1 MPGCLVYFDVN
12 GRADPIRNMLS
23 HANFQYEDKRLSF
36 EEFGGMKAAG
46 EFPLGSVPIWVE
58 DGFKLTQS
66 NAILRTLAIRLGY
79 YCEDP
84 LIAWNIDSLMDFM
97 NDVMGKKVPYM

>member
-1 MPGCLVYFDVN
+1 
-12 GRADPIRNMLS
+12 
-23 HANFQYEDKRLSF
+23 
-36 EEFGGMKAAG
+36 MKAAG

-84 LIAWNIDSLMDFM
+84 LIAWNIDSLLDYI
-97 NDVMGKKVPYM
+97 NDMTAKKALYVGVILQG